1 MKIGIDLGGSHIA
14 VGIVEDGKLRYK
26 VEEDLNK
33 ESNLLE
39 KMKELITRTL
49 IENQGTREEIEKV
62 GIACPGTISNGN
74 IIKAGNLKLY
84 HFPLVEELK
93 KEFANTEIT
102 LRNDGK
108 CAALAEKY
116 YGSLK
121 KAKDCIFI
129 NIGTGIGGAVFLEG
143 KLLEPKKY
151 SGFEIGH
158 MVIEKGGRQC
168 TCGKKGCFET
178 YGSIRALKQEVKKE
192 LHIEKDITGKELL
205 NIMLE
210 ENENLDKVMQEYIEN
225 LAIGIGNL
233 IDIFEPEI
241 ISIGGSFSYYDELLI
256 PKLTTKI
263 QEKNMTFNEENLPEI
278 VTAELQNDAGILGAI
293 L

>member
-14 VGIVEDGKLRYK
+14 VGIVEDGKLQYK

-49 IENQGTREEIEKV
+49 IENQGIREEIEKI
-62 GIACPGTISNGN
+62 GIACPGTISNGS

-233 IDIFEPEI
+233 IDI
-241 ISIGGSFSYYDELLI
+241 
-256 PKLTTKI
+256 
-263 QEKNMTFNEENLPEI
+263 
-278 VTAELQNDAGILGAI
+278 
-293 L
+293 

>member
-14 VGIVEDGKLRYK
+14 VGIIEKNKLQYK
-26 VEEDLNK
+26 IEEDLNK

-39 KMKELITRTL
+39 KMKELITKTL
-49 IENQGTREEIEKV
+49 MENQGAKEDIEKI

-74 IIKAGNLKLY
+74 VIKAGNLELY

-93 KEFANTEIT
+93 KEFTNIEIT

-108 CAALAEKY
+108 CAAMAEKH

-121 KAKDCIFI
+121 KAKDCIFM
-129 NIGTGIGGAVFLEG
+129 NIGTGIGGAVFLDG

-158 MVIEKGGRQC
+158 MVIEKKGRQC

-178 YGSIRALKQEVKKE
+178 YGSIRVLKQEVKKE

-210 ENENLDKVMQEYIEN
+210 ENENLDKVVQEYIRN

-233 IDIFEPEI
+233 IDIFEPEM
-241 ISIGGSFSYYDELLI
+241 ISIGGSFSYYNELLLPRLI
-256 PKLTTKI
+256 TKL
-263 QEKNMTFNEENLPEI
+263 QEKNMTFNEEGLPVI
-278 VTAELQNDAGILGAI
+278 TTAELQNDAGILGAI

>member
-49 IENQGTREEIEKV
+49 IENQGTREEIEKI
-62 GIACPGTISNGN
+62 GIACPGTISNGS

-158 MVIEKGGRQC
+158 MVIAKQGRQC

-210 ENENLDKVMQEYIEN
+210 ENENLDKVVQEYIGN

-233 IDIFEPEI
+233 IDIFEPEM
-241 ISIGGSFSYYDELLI
+241 ISIGGSFSYYNELLLPRLI
-256 PKLTTKI
+256 TKL
-263 QEKNMTFNEENLPEI
+263 QEKNMRFNEENLPEI